1 MRFFVFL
8 MALFWAATAMAQTAT
23 VSESARVNM
32 RSGKGENYRLIRV
45 LPPQSEVQIVET
57 EQDYAKVKAADGE
70 TGWVLSKFLTVGVSK
85 SDEIAQKQ
93 AELEAAQKELLA
105 ARIELANLQRGM
117 EAEPQ
122 SGTGRSA
129 LFLLLS
135 LMGAFSGGVAA
146 GILVL
151 RAYYIKRL
159 HGLRI

>member
-8 MALFWAATAMAQTAT
+8 IALLWAAAATAQTAT
-23 VSESARVNM
+23 VSDSARVNM

-45 LPPQSEVQIVET
+45 LPPQSVVEVVEA
-57 EQDYAKVKAADGE
+57 EQEYAKVKASDGE
-70 TGWVLSKFLTVGVSK
+70 IGWVLSKYLTFGESEADK
-85 SDEIAQKQ
+85 IAQKQ
-93 AELEAAQKELLA
+93 AELEATQKELLA

-117 EAEPQ
+117 ETEAQ
-122 SGTGRSA
+122 SGAGRSA
-129 LFLLLS
+129 LFLLLA

-146 GILVL
+146 GIMLL

>member
-8 MALFWAATAMAQTAT
+8 IALFWAAAAMAQTAT

-45 LPPQSEVQIVET
+45 LPPQSVVEVVEA
-57 EQDYAKVKAADGE
+57 EQEYAKVKATDGE
-70 TGWVLSKFLTVGVSK
+70 IGWVLSKYLTFGESEADK
-85 SDEIAQKQ
+85 IAQKQ
-93 AELEAAQKELLA
+93 AELEATQKELLA

-117 EAEPQ
+117 ETEPQ
-122 SGTGRSA
+122 SGTERS